1 MKGKLLTLVVL
12 IVSGFGFTQPA
23 GSLDPTFGVGGKVV
37 TSIGTQDQAY
47 SVAVQPD
54 DKILVAGFTTSVISG
69 KDFVCVRYNADGSLD
84 NTFGTGGIVTTDLQV
99 GSDDVAYSMALQ
111 ADGKIILA
119 GSSDNGTDRNA
130 ALVRYNS
137 DGTIDATFGTSGIVL
152 TDFESNQQ
160 DEIRVVKIHA
170 LTGKI
175 IVGGSSVIST
185 NVSKPVVARYL
196 SDGTLDNT
204 FNTTG
209 IKLLWVTALDYQY
222 LFSVEDLVVQSSG
235 KISAVGWRDFPALSW
250 DSDYWA
256 CRINSDGTMDNTFST
271 DGVTTYNGSFNGHD
285 RAYSMILKPDN
296 NIVFSGGGYVSTL
309 YYDFTMIEVSSTGPS
324 TSWSALA
331 DFGSILDDVSY
342 SIKEDVN
349 GKFVMAGS
357 SGNSINKTFA
367 ISRKNVDATNDLTF
381 GTSGKVTTTFGSN
394 AINECFDMC
403 IQTDNKIIAVGYTGS
418 DFAIARYLGNDA
430 PLLDDFSLVS
440 PANLAVSQNYSS
452 LLLDWT
458 DAFGATS
465 YEVDVALDNTF
476 TVSLQTYTVTASSKT
491 LTGLDPNT
499 QYFWRVKAS
508 DGSVFGATSVTWSF
522 TTNTLENFNLIS
534 PANNA
539 TNQNFATLVFDW
551 SNAIGATDY
560 EIEIDSSVTFSD
572 NPATYAVSPSATT
585 LTNLQPETD
594 YYWHVRA
601 SNNGT
606 TFGAWS
612 ATWKFTTKADLS
624 ASTLQF
630 ESPVL
635 TVYPSLANEFV
646 YIKLNVY
653 AEDIEYTIVDIAGN
667 ELLTGILTEST
678 TAVSLENLAS
688 GMYILQ
694 IEGGHRQT
702 FQIVKTD

>member
-1 MKGKLLTLVVL
+1 MKRELLTLVFL
-12 IVSGFGFTQPA
+12 TLSILGFTQPA

-37 TSIGTQDQAY
+37 TSIGTQDKAY
-47 SVAVQPD
+47 SVAVQSD

-69 KDFVCVRYNADGSLD
+69 KDFVCVRYNADGALD

-111 ADGKIILA
+111 ADGKILLA
-119 GSSDNGTDRNA
+119 GSSDDGTDRNA
-130 ALVRYNS
+130 ALIRYNS
-137 DGTIDATFGTSGIVL
+137 DGTIDGTFGTGGIVL

-160 DEIRVVKIHA
+160 DEIRVVKVHA

-204 FNTTG
+204 FNSTG
-209 IKLLWVTALDYQY
+209 INLLWVTPLDYQY

-235 KISAVGWRDFPALSW
+235 KISAVGWRDFPGLSW

-256 CRINSDGTMDNTFST
+256 CRINTDGTMDNTFST
-271 DGVTTYNGSFNGHD
+271 DGVTTYNGTFNGHD
-285 RAYSMILKPDN
+285 RAYSMHLKPDN

-309 YYDFTMIEVSSTGPS
+309 YYDFTMIEVTSTGPS
-324 TSWSALA
+324 TTWSALA
-331 DFGSILDDVSY
+331 DFGSLFDDISY
-342 SIKEDVN
+342 AIKEDVN

-357 SGNSINKTFA
+357 SGNLTNKSFA
-367 ISRKNVDATNDLTF
+367 LSRKNVDATNDLTF
-381 GTSGKVTTTFGSN
+381 GTSGKVTTVFGSN
-394 AINECFDMC
+394 MINECFDMC
-403 IQTDNKIIAVGYTGS
+403 IQTDNKILAVGYAGS
-418 DFAIARYLGNDA
+418 DFAIARYLGNDV
-430 PLLDDFSLVS
+430 PDLDNFNLIS
-440 PANLAVSQNYSS
+440 PTNLGVSQNYSS

-465 YEVDVALDNTF
+465 YEVDVALDNAF
-476 TVSLQTYTVTASSKT
+476 TVSLQTYTVVTSSKT

-508 DGSVFGATSVTWSF
+508 DGSVFGLSSATWSF
-522 TTNTLENFNLIS
+522 TTNTLENFNLIA

-539 TNQNFATLVFDW
+539 VNQNFVSLVFDW
-551 SNAIGATDY
+551 SNALGATDY
-560 EIEIDSSVTFSD
+560 ELEIDSSITFSD
-572 NPATYAVSPSATT
+572 NPATYATSSSATT

-612 ATWKFTTKADLS
+612 STWKFTTKTDLS
-624 ASTLQF
+624 ASALQL
-630 ESPVL
+630 EGPVL
-635 TVYPSLANEFV
+635 AVYPSPATDFI
-646 YIKLNVY
+646 YIKLNDFTEQVNY
-653 AEDIEYTIVDIAGN
+653 VLMDIAGN
-667 ELLTGILTEST
+667 ELATGMLTQNI
-678 TAVSLENLAS
+678 TAVSLENITS
-688 GMYILQ
+688 GTYVLQ
-694 IEGGHRQT
+694 INSSQRQT
-702 FQIVKTD
+702 FQIVKV